1 MLLEQKARQ
10 YATEAH
16 KGQFRKDGI
25 TPYINHPGEVVN
37 LLKSIGIKAID
48 TLCSGWLHDGPE
60 DTKMTIEL
68 IEKEFN
74 ANIARIVG
82 QLTRDVDRE
91 AYKERIR
98 NADYAVQIVKLAD
111 VVHNCSDL
119 KNPSLPA
126 QTIRRK
132 VEDCESL
139 YLELAERI
147 CPEFH
152 EMLVGYLASFRD

>member
-1 MLLEQKARQ
+1 M
-10 YATEAH
+10 
-16 KGQFRKDGI
+16 
-25 TPYINHPGEVVN
+25 
-37 LLKSIGIKAID
+37 
-48 TLCSGWLHDGPE
+48 CSGWLHDGPE
-60 DTKMTIEL
+60 DTNMTIEL

-98 NADYAVQIVKLAD
+98 TADYAVQIVKLAD

-119 KNPSLPA
+119 NQNLPDK
-126 QTIRRK
+126 TIRRK

-139 YLELAERI
+139 YFELAERI

-152 EMLVGYLASFRD
+152 EMLVRHLVPYRD